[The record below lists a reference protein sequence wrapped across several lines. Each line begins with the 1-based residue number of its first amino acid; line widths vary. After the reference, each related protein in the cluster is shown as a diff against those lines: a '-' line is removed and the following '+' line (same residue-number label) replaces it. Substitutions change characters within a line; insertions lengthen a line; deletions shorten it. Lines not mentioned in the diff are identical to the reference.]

1 MKTMY
6 VCYLFYF
13 FTLLS
18 EIAAEK
24 NIKNVTCI
32 KSISYYYQEKK
43 VRWEFCKKKSVLKA
57 PKGRKIEY
65 IDIKV
70 KCFWNIGWVSKT
82 TSTTEYQVKK
92 VYSIYQKNIYIKVIL
107 KVIFK

>member
-24 NIKNVTCI
+24 NIKKLHVLSPFHIII
-32 KSISYYYQEKK
+32 K
-43 VRWEFCKKKSVLKA
+43 KKKSDESSV
-57 PKGRKIEY
+57 RR
-65 IDIKV
+65 
-70 KCFWNIGWVSKT
+70 
-82 TSTTEYQVKK
+82 K
-92 VYSIYQKNIYIKVIL
+92 VY
-107 KVIFK
+107 